1 MNETKKVFICLI
13 SFVFMGKYL
22 DDVHSCVS
30 ISNGMRHSN
39 DYGDM
44 DIHGSSPATA
54 WTTLSLLSISHIGR

>member
-1 MNETKKVFICLI
+1 MVNKTEQRKFFICLI

-44 DIHGSSPATA
+44 DIHGSRQASAC
-54 WTTLSLLSISHIGR
+54 

>member
-1 MNETKKVFICLI
+1 MEQRNFFIFVI

-44 DIHGSSPATA
+44 DIHGSSRATA
-54 WTTLSLLSISHIGR
+54 

>member
-44 DIHGSSPATA
+44 DICRASYRF
-54 WTTLSLLSISHIGR
+54 LILEDEI